1 MLFIKNDR
9 DRQNDERKREEDS
22 PNKPF
27 FCIIENRKIRRMD
40 MARKFTEEQLK
51 KLDKEVLIQFLLN
64 SQEQLESVNQK
75 LQLVLKQLAISKKSF
90 WTFF

>member
-1 MLFIKNDR
+1 
-9 DRQNDERKREEDS
+9 
-22 PNKPF
+22 
-27 FCIIENRKIRRMD
+27 